1 MTDHF
6 ATLGLDRRPAVDLE
20 DLTRRFRLAA
30 GASHPDR
37 VHEAEPTARQL
48 ATDQFA
54 ALNAAF
60 NCLRDPKER
69 LGHLLELELGAKP
82 KEVQQLPADTMDLYV
97 ELGTTCRAVD
107 VFLVEKAAVTSPVLQ
122 VALMEKGLEWTERL
136 TTLQAKIGKQR
147 EELLELIPK
156 LDVQW
161 QNAPPVGSPD
171 RRPALPL
178 ERLEQIH
185 RLLSYTTRW
194 LAQVEE
200 RRVELTL

>member
-6 ATLGLDRRPAVDLE
+6 ATLGLDRRPVIDLA
-20 DLTRRFRLAA
+20 DLAARFRLAA

-37 VHEAEPTARQL
+37 VHETNPAARQT
-48 ATDQFA
+48 ATNQFA

-69 LGHLLELELGAKP
+69 LEHLLELELETKP
-82 KEVQQLPADTMDLYV
+82 REVQRLPADTMELYV
-97 ELGTTCRAVD
+97 ELGATCRDVD
-107 VFLVEKAAVTSPVLQ
+107 AFLVEKAAITSPVLL

-136 TTLQAKIGKQR
+136 TALRAKIRQQR
-147 EELLELIPK
+147 EELLELITK

-185 RLLSYTTRW
+185 RQLSYTTRW
-194 LAQVEE
+194 SEQVEE
-200 RRVELTL
+200 RRVRLSL